1 MLPITPQSTVALLKA
16 YSIVG
21 NKVIL
26 EKLYKRA
33 LDLRS
38 PKTKYFALKQGIK
51 ISINLY
57 ENSADDPTP
66 LNTVWFGRF
75 LLDEHSG
82 LIPEKEKKPIN
93 VRKIINIA
101 FLVIIGVLA
110 IVLIDLV
117 CVLKFHVGP
126 FFAVRTNVYED
137 GGTKVYYGLG
147 YKVIKYNQD
156 EGKKGTKVGF
166 WTMPYTAIPTPVDI
180 LDLAIAYRNDP
191 EATYKKYYD
200 QYLQLTGTVYTVDNQ
215 KKVLTIRYID
225 PDGKYTLD
233 VVANMYDEDVDLSVY
248 SVGSTVSF
256 VGSVN
261 DYRDKTDTT
270 PNQIWMRDCFMR
282 E

>member
-1 MLPITPQSTVALLKA
+1 MLKKKKRETKEKT
-16 YSIVG
+16 
-21 NKVIL
+21 NKRKKKS
-26 EKLYKRA
+26 ER
-33 LDLRS
+33 
-38 PKTKYFALKQGIK
+38 
-51 ISINLY
+51 
-57 ENSADDPTP
+57 
-66 LNTVWFGRF
+66 
-75 LLDEHSG
+75 
-82 LIPEKEKKPIN
+82 EKKPIN
-93 VRKIINIA
+93 VRQIINIA

-110 IVLIDLV
+110 IVLIDLI

-126 FFAVRTNVYED
+126 FFAIRTNVYED

-147 YKVIKYNQD
+147 YKVIKYNQE

-200 QYLQLTGTVYTVDNQ
+200 QYLQLTGSVYTVDNQ

-233 VVANMYDEDVDLSVY
+233 VVASMYDDDVDLSVY